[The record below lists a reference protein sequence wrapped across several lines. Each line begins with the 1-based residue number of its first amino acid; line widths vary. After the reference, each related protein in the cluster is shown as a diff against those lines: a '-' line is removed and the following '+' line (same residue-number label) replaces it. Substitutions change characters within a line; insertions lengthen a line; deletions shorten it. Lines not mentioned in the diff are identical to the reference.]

1 MVSSC
6 AQCSTQ
12 QARSQE
18 PKFKLQTSKRPAN
31 SGVGAAGRGARS
43 VSRGGGADARACT
56 GSRPR
61 PRLGPLRP
69 VPRPVR
75 PAKRRPGAEI
85 WRRPRG
91 VPAGRPCQ
99 GSSRED
105 ATVLEPRGAPA
116 VITRHLERKGEAG
129 GDRSPGGGVALDGS
143 GEKRPALLDSERCGR
158 RREGFGKP
166 VVISRSAS

>member
-61 PRLGPLRP
+61 PRFGPLRP
-69 VPRPVR
+69 VPRLVR

-85 WRRPRG
+85 WRR
-91 VPAGRPCQ
+91 
-99 GSSRED
+99 
-105 ATVLEPRGAPA
+105 PRGAPA

-129 GDRSPGGGVALDGS
+129 GDRSPGGGVALDGGGADGEPRTGAARVRRLATKQVTRRTGNRWRSELWRGS
-143 GEKRPALLDSERCGR
+143 GAR
-158 RREGFGKP
+158 RQRRKAAGLTGQ
-166 VVISRSAS
+166 